1 MQHDVVDGTCSKKQL
16 FAPALQD
23 FFIVTNFK
31 RCSHLSYGT
40 SDCLLINEGSNFII
54 TSTSGE
60 TLHTID
66 GLRSDARSGS
76 HSMNLSREDLF
87 YIEKDY
93 NIVKL
98 SKYKENTK
106 TTFIKCM

>member
-60 TLHTID
+60 TIHHIED
-66 GLRSDARSGS
+66 LRSNAHTGS
-76 HSMNLSREDLF
+76 HSMNLSREELF
-87 YIEKDY
+87 FIEKDY